1 MNTIAPPLQS
11 RYILCPSKL
20 CGAAKDT
27 MTHMDGVQLLETV
40 WNKLDNKILGAHHQL

>member
-27 MTHMDGVQLLETV
+27 MTHMECSFLETV